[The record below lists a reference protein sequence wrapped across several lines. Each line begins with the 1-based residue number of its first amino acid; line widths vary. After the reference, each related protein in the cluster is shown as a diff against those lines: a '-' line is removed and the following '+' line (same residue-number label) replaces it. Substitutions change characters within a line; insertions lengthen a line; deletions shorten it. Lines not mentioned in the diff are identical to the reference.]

1 MISAILCAL
10 LISQAHAAVFF
21 AEDPNPDG
29 ADNQNEVTPLLS
41 APLSDAE
48 REAFESLIQNPETET
63 FDDGFVDGQT
73 TPLEL
78 TFQCLTETVKAT
90 ITGEGGRIEDDVK
103 NGQYPISGRYYFRT
117 RSDTFT
123 VTFNTSVAAVGFY
136 AVDIGDVRGQLSI
149 NLFAT
154 STDTGA
160 FNSILIGHTI
170 EALSGSVF
178 FFGVVDED
186 NPFQAI
192 TFSNSAAGR
201 DVFAFDNFIV
211 ACPEQI
217 FDPCAFGIPDPSGT
231 VCCCESC
238 GSCGGCDCED
248 RDGGAE
254 KCCPQSIHESG
265 IPCLASTDC
274 GCILD
279 EKSPM
284 PTGGHSELC

>member
-201 DVFAFDNFIV
+201 DVSAMRGGDS
-211 ACPEQI
+211 AALPENPAW
-217 FDPCAFGIPDPSGT
+217 FLCSRLPPFLCHRRCKSGDRGRARSSVPST
-231 VCCCESC
+231 I
-238 GSCGGCDCED
+238 D
-248 RDGGAE
+248 RLLA
-254 KCCPQSIHESG
+254 
-265 IPCLASTDC
+265 LASAY
-274 GCILD
+274 
-279 EKSPM
+279 
-284 PTGGHSELC
+284 